1 MRVIT
6 AFTDILALNPNGLHQ
21 DSAVASQDDQ
31 SSLSRHSQGSRP
43 SVVGL
48 SDDKD
53 DDQSLST
60 STLVSTDSKFQ
71 TWLIVVHVSGYVR
84 DGSRT
89 LLHKQM
95 EQ

>member
-1 MRVIT
+1 MILYYII
-6 AFTDILALNPNGLHQ
+6 DILALNPNGLHQ
-21 DSAVASQDDQ
+21 DSAVAAQEDQ

-60 STLVSTDSKFQ
+60 ST
-71 TWLIVVHVSGYVR
+71 
-84 DGSRT
+84 
-89 LLHKQM
+89 
-95 EQ
+95 